1 MSKRLFYKE
10 ELFFTTEETELGDE
24 NQDKIIELLG
34 RNVAVGVVGGFYEE
48 GYPVYFISSFALNN
62 MGMTYE
68 QFMEKTG
75 GCYLNAVYGPD
86 ETIFTKVFLP
96 GEEEKREYRV
106 INGEGEPV
114 WVRSIRM
121 ESTSKDGR
129 RIWISAIRMIDEQ
142 YRVSQM
148 SHEAFRML
156 QDTYFRISAID
167 LNKNTITDLKFV
179 ESEKLEAE
187 RLNGDYRM
195 TVASCAKNHVDKKDS
210 ENFKNIMAVENLKQ
224 VFMNGGAPIHFSYLR
239 LVAGEWKWVRTE
251 LVPVENFSENNAR
264 VMWYVKNITEEKA
277 RETEMTDRMLRTN
290 AELVQAQKA
299 LEEANLK
306 IKESNRM
313 LRRSLSAEEQYR
325 QAIVSEAVFVFNVNV
340 TQNLIEEEFY
350 EIVDGQMEPVLSR
363 MGLEAPCNAD
373 DFFLRW
379 SKERVFPEDREVY
392 TQTLNTHHLL
402 EAYERGE
409 NELIIEVESSGSD
422 EQPIVLRHT
431 ILLTKDGV
439 SGDILALNNA
449 KDITDVRAK
458 DRETKKA
465 LLDAYEAADRANCAK
480 TDFLSKMSHDIRT
493 PMNAIIGMTAIAG
506 TKLHDPDGMEECLAK
521 VSAASK
527 HLLSLIN
534 EVLDMSRIES
544 GALTLDEEEFN
555 LLNIIDSMVN
565 MLSDAAREK
574 KQKIE
579 FRAHGVQNTNV
590 RGDARR
596 LQQIFANVISN
607 SIKYTEEGGAISI
620 EITETASQQEH
631 VGCYVFVFK
640 DNGIGMS
647 EEFLQHIFDPFERA
661 DDVRT
666 SKIQGTGLGL
676 TISRNIIQMMGGDI
690 QIESELGIGTIVTVT
705 VPLKYQVPGVVN
717 RKDLIGRTVLV
728 VDDSPFA
735 GETTNV
741 LLSSM
746 GMRGEW
752 VQSGEEALDYMK
764 EKRRK
769 GEDVFAILL
778 DVNMPGMNGMDTA
791 KAIRRQEGV
800 EIPIILVSAHEWV
813 DIEVEARMAGVNSFI
828 RKPFDKTR
836 LLTAFR
842 NFIPREVVK
851 QTEETLELEQI
862 GEADYSDKRILVV
875 EDNDLNREIAT
886 EILSMTGAMIETA
899 ENGKE
904 AVDMVVASEEGYY
917 DLILMDLQ
925 MPVMNGYEATTSLR
939 AMEREDARKMP
950 IVAMTANA
958 FLEDIQQSKAC
969 GMNEHMSKPLDI
981 DQLQRMLARW
991 LTKQNRNT

>member
-480 TDFLSKMSHDIRT
+480 TDFLSKMSHDIRP

-647 EEFLQHIFDPFERA
+647 EEFLQHIYDPFERA

>member
-647 EEFLQHIFDPFERA
+647 EEFLQHIYDPFERA

-778 DVNMPGMNGMDTA
+778 GMNGMDTA